1 MAKSTGVRN
10 IFVHIFLDG
19 RDVPPQSALSYIKK
33 LEKKLKDLGEGKI
46 ASVAG
51 RYYAMDRDKRWE
63 RTKLAYEAM
72 IYGKGEIALS
82 ALAAVKKS
90 YQKGIVDEFVKP
102 TVIVDKESEKPV
114 GLVKNGDSVIFFN
127 LRADRARQLTQAF
140 IEKDF
145 AGFQR
150 GPTPPEVFFVCMT
163 VYDIHFK
170 VAVAFPPQD
179 LKNVLADVLAKHGLK
194 QLHIA
199 ETEKYAHVTFFFNG
213 GVEEPKK
220 GEDRILIPSPK
231 VPTYDQKPEMSA
243 YEVTEA
249 LTRAIREEKYDVII
263 ANFANGDMVGHT
275 GVLLAA
281 IKAAEAVDDCLG
293 KIEAAVGSVKGE
305 LIITADHGNA
315 DQMVDYKHDQP
326 FTAHTKNPVPF
337 IIVSQKKY
345 KVKNGGIL
353 ADVAPTIL
361 DLLDIEKPQE
371 MTGESLIIH

>member
-1 MAKSTGVRN
+1 
-10 IFVHIFLDG
+10 
-19 RDVPPQSALSYIKK
+19 
-33 LEKKLKDLGEGKI
+33 
-46 ASVAG
+46 
-51 RYYAMDRDKRWE
+51 MDRDKRWE

-102 TVIVDKESEKPV
+102 TVIVNRESKKPV

-150 GPTPPEVFFVCMT
+150 GTNPPKVFFVCMT

-179 LKNVLADVLAKHGLK
+179 LKNVLADVLAKHNLK

-243 YEVTEA
+243 YEVAEV
-249 LTRAIREEKYDVII
+249 LTKAIREKKYDVII

-293 KIEAAVGSVKGE
+293 KIEAAVSSVKGE

-315 DQMVDYKHDQP
+315 DQMIDYKHNQP

-337 IIVSQKKY
+337 IIVSQRKY

-361 DLLDIEKPQE
+361 DLLNIEKPKE
-371 MTGESLIIH
+371 MTGESLVID